1 MVKIYIEGGGDQ
13 NRLKSEC
20 RRAFSKFFE
29 KTGLK
34 GCMPKVVA
42 CGSRQNAYDDFCIAV
57 KKAGKNEIPFLLVDS
72 EGKVS
77 KTNKHHPWEH
87 LKIRDNWEQPE
98 RTSDKQAHLMV
109 QMMEAWFMAD
119 KRNLYNFYGKGFN
132 ENALPKQ
139 VDIEIIPKDALIS
152 GLEKASEKTTKGKY
166 GKGAHSFKIL
176 ERIDAELVINDS
188 AWTKRLI
195 EELKAILIS

>member
-1 MVKIYIEGGGDQ
+1 MAERKNRREPLVTMKMVKIYIEGGGDQ

-29 KTGLK
+29 KAGLK
-34 GCMPKVVA
+34 GCMPSVVA

-57 KKAGKNEIPFLLVDS
+57 KKAGKNEIPFLLVDF

-77 KTNKHHPWEH
+77 KINKQHPWEH
-87 LKIRDNWEQPE
+87 LESSDNWEQPE
-98 RTSDKQAHLMV
+98 QTSDQQAHLMV

-119 KRNLYNFYGKGFN
+119 KNNLNEFYGKGFN

-139 VDIEIIPKDALIS
+139 VNIEAIPKDALIS
-152 GLEKASEKTTKGKY
+152 GLEKASEKTIKGKY

-176 ERIDAELVINDS
+176 EKIGRQG
-188 AWTKRLI
+188 TK
-195 EELKAILIS
+195 